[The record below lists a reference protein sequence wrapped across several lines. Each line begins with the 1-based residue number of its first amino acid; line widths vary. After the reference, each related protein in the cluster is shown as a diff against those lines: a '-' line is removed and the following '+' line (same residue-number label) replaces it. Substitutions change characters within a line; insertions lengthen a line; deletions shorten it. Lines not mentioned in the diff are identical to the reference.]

1 MDVLKNS
8 LFTSLYMHDEVFCA
22 YMKFVNTFLFEKE
35 IAVPKQ
41 GSVVS
46 RTGKVHHREFEVKK
60 KSSCFT
66 KDLLTDPN
74 FIVLKGTVILK
85 RCFSEIIV
93 TKKKLFCIFTAVF
106 FW

>member
-1 MDVLKNS
+1 MIL
-8 LFTSLYMHDEVFCA
+8 
-22 YMKFVNTFLFEKE
+22 
-35 IAVPKQ
+35 
-41 GSVVS
+41 

-74 FIVLKGTVILK
+74 FIFLKGTVILK

-106 FW
+106 FGKSFLKIRDFFKKIVFLLPGHLLKVKLLHKYF